1 MESDKSQSLKRRK
14 YNGPVGDVKVLVV
27 DANSACRAIVSKMLL
42 SLGYEVV
49 TATLAS
55 DALSIIWDKK
65 NEINLVLVEAQLPD
79 MEIHEFMEKVK
90 ESANLPCFI
99 MTAYDDDIP
108 SITRALSTG
117 AKLCFRK
124 PVLTFDLQELW
135 RFAVWNRIETIFSE
149 EESSFGWRQSEMSTV
164 NKGLESQSSMNAE
177 EQSLQYAN
185 GKKIQESRDEDMT
198 LLPKKRRRT
207 WTDDLHRKFLDA
219 VETAGINARPKVIF
233 ELMDVEGLTKES
245 VANYLQKY
253 RQSMKLRASAMA
265 QHVNGYV
272 SLTKKRGKGPLYFEN
287 QDVTN
292 NPSILSNGMPQQVS
306 DSSALYA
313 SLESSNYQDSPFEQK
328 QLWPPLKQQRVVYN
342 AEKQLDFRTLLAF
355 DMNDQFYPAL
365 PIALLP
371 PEKNEKIDEIFY
383 SKQLFTDE
391 DLNMWLSTIPD
402 NVDAAA
408 AFA

>member
-1 MESDKSQSLKRRK
+1 MEFDKSRSVKRRK
-14 YNGPVGDVKVLVV
+14 YDGPAGGVKVLVV
-27 DANSACRAIVSKMLL
+27 DANLACQAIVSKMLL

-49 TATLAS
+49 TAALAS

-65 NEINLVLVEAQLPD
+65 NEINLMLVEAQLPD

-108 SITRALSTG
+108 SISRALSTG

-124 PVLTFDLQELW
+124 PVLLFDLQELW
-135 RFAVWNRIETIFSE
+135 RFAVWNRIETMFSE
-149 EESSFGWRQSEMSTV
+149 EELRFGRRQSEMITV
-164 NKGLESQSSMNAE
+164 NKGLESQSSINTE
-177 EQSLQYAN
+177 ESLQYAN
-185 GKKIQESRDEDMT
+185 GKIHESPNEDMR

-253 RQSMKLRASAMA
+253 RQSMKIRASAMA

-272 SLTKKRGKGPLYFEN
+272 SLTKKRGKGPLYSEN
-287 QDVTN
+287 QDATS
-292 NPSILSNGMPQQVS
+292 NPSILSNGTPVQAS
-306 DSSALYA
+306 DSSAPYA
-313 SLESSNYQDSPFEQK
+313 SLESSNYQESPFDQS
-328 QLWPPLKQQRVVYN
+328 QLYPPLKQQRV
-342 AEKQLDFRTLLAF
+342 EKQWDFRTLLAF

-371 PEKNEKIDEIFY
+371 PEKDEKIDEIFY

-402 NVDAAA
+402 KVDDDDNDAA

>member
-1 MESDKSQSLKRRK
+1 
-14 YNGPVGDVKVLVV
+14 
-27 DANSACRAIVSKMLL
+27 
-42 SLGYEVV
+42 
-49 TATLAS
+49 
-55 DALSIIWDKK
+55 
-65 NEINLVLVEAQLPD
+65 

-328 QLWPPLKQQRVVYN
+328 QLWPPLKQQRV
-342 AEKQLDFRTLLAF
+342 EKQLDFRTLLAF

>member
-328 QLWPPLKQQRVVYN
+328 QLWPPLKQQRV
-342 AEKQLDFRTLLAF
+342 EKQLDFRTLLAF